1 MRRDR
6 VQLQPTPGR
15 VIAAAQPL
23 EAVTFGLVGQGQPP
37 SWSCRIWCYRSFF
50 SRNRPGAGSLAA
62 PLNHNAMNDSAGGCS
77 AVASHHASW
86 EGSQLACLRTGGL
99 GRPWFNNSRSEA
111 FLQLFA
117 RSIGALRCLQVSL
130 GSLPSHTLVPRRASS
145 PSHKSRGAASRR
157 KMSHSSRLFPP
168 VFPAGWS
175 RRR

>member
-6 VQLQPTPGR
+6 IQLQPTPGR

-37 SWSCRIWCYRSFF
+37 SWSCRIWCYRSF

-86 EGSQLACLRTGGL
+86 EGKPA
-99 GRPWFNNSRSEA
+99 
-111 FLQLFA
+111 
-117 RSIGALRCLQVSL
+117 
-130 GSLPSHTLVPRRASS
+130 SLPACEPGASGVPGSIIQDLRRSSSCSLVRSVRCDACKCLSARC
-145 PSHKSRGAASRR
+145 HRTR
-157 KMSHSSRLFPP
+157 
-168 VFPAGWS
+168 
-175 RRR
+175 

>member
-6 VQLQPTPGR
+6 IQLQPTPGR
-15 VIAAAQPL
+15 AIAAAQPL
-23 EAVTFGLVGQGQPP
+23 EAVTFGLVGQGQSP

-62 PLNHNAMNDSAGGCS
+62 PLNHNAMDDSAGGCS

-86 EGSQLACLRTGGL
+86 ERTGGL
-99 GRPWFNNSRSEA
+99 ELPCFNNSRSEA
-111 FLQLFA
+111 FLQQLA

-130 GSLPSHTLVPRRASS
+130 GSLPWHTLVPRRASS